1 MKLKYTYFAN
11 REEYDE
17 AYASGEQVTWSLCDV
32 DNDSVEGFAEY
43 MENILID
50 DSAAEYGE
58 YAEEIHILVIDRYGT
73 SSDDFR
79 EYSAHKG
86 CDQLDYASIL
96 TYFAETREKDMQELV
111 SLAWKEYEHLYE
123 KLCLFFHVYEVYHA
137 EVRGH
142 LSDDAAVDA
151 ALNST
156 NGVREVIYSKEPLK
170 VTLKKDVWKGKTG
183 SVTTV
188 DCFWEM

>member
-1 MKLKYTYFAN
+1 MKLKYTYFGN

-43 MENILID
+43 MENLLID
-50 DSAAEYGE
+50 DSAPEC
-58 YAEEIHILVIDRYGT
+58 AEEIHLLVIDRNGT

-111 SLAWKEYEHLYE
+111 TLAWKEYEHLYE
-123 KLCLFFHVYEVYHA
+123 KLCHFFHVYEVYHA

-156 NGVREVIYSKEPLK
+156 DGVREVIYSKEPLK
-170 VTLKKDVWKGKTG
+170 VTLKKDVWKRKTG
-183 SVTTV
+183 SVTTI

>member
-1 MKLKYTYFAN
+1 MKLKYTYFCN

-32 DNDSVEGFAEY
+32 DHDSVEGFAQY

-50 DSAAEYGE
+50 DAAPEC
-58 YAEEIHILVIDRYGT
+58 AEEMHILVIDREGS

-96 TYFAETREKDMQELV
+96 TYFAEHRESDMQELV
-111 SLAWKEYEHLYE
+111 SLARREYEHLYE
-123 KLCLFFHVYEVYHA
+123 KLGRFFNIYERYSV
-137 EVRGH
+137 EVRGE
-142 LSDDAAVDA
+142 LSDEEAVEA
-151 ALNST
+151 ALNSPD
-156 NGVREVIYSKEPLK
+156 GVREVIYSKEPLE
-170 VTLKKDVWKGKTG
+170 VTLKLDVWQGKTG
-183 SVTTV
+183 TTSTIDYYLEV
-188 DCFWEM
+188 

>member
-11 REEYDE
+11 REQYDE

-50 DSAAEYGE
+50 DSAPECS
-58 YAEEIHILVIDRYGT
+58 EEIHILVIDRDGT

-86 CDQLDYASIL
+86 CDQLDYATVL
-96 TYFAETREKDMQELV
+96 NYFAEHRASDLQELV
-111 SLAWKEYEHLYE
+111 SLAWGEYEHLYE
-123 KLCLFFHVYEVYHA
+123 KLCRFFHVYESYHI
-137 EVRGH
+137 EVRGE
-142 LSDDAAVDA
+142 LSDDEAVEA

-156 NGVREVIYSKEPLK
+156 DGVREVIYSKEPLE
-170 VTLKKDVWKGKTG
+170 VTLKKFVWPGKTG
-183 SVTTV
+183 TTTTV
-188 DCFWEM
+188 DYYLEV

>member
-1 MKLKYTYFAN
+1 MKLKYTYFGN
-11 REEYDE
+11 REEYDD

-32 DNDSVEGFAEY
+32 DHDSVEGFAQY

-50 DSAAEYGE
+50 DSAAEY
-58 YAEEIHILVIDRYGT
+58 AEEIHILVIDRNGT

-111 SLAWKEYEHLYE
+111 TLAWKEYEHLYE

-137 EVRGH
+137 EVKGH
-142 LSDDAAVDA
+142 LSDDAAVEA

-156 NGVREVIYSKEPLK
+156 DGVREVIYSKEPLE
-170 VTLKKDVWKGKTG
+170 VTLKLDVWKGKTG
-183 SVTTV
+183 TTSTV
-188 DCFWEM
+188 DYYLEV